1 MVLSFENNQ
10 IITASHIMILMYEM
24 TMKERFNMIGPSKSI
39 SRVLLAILV
48 KFSLTS
54 ILIGIRAEILEI
66 RNLQES
72 QK

>member
-1 MVLSFENNQ
+1 
-10 IITASHIMILMYEM
+10 MYEM

-48 KFSLTS
+48 KFSLTNIS
-54 ILIGIRAEILEI
+54 IGIKAEILEI